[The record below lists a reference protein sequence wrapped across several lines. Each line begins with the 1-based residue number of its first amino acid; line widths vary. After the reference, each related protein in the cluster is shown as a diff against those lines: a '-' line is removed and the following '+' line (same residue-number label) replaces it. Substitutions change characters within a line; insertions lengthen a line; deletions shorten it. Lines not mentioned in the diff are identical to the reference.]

1 MWTARGLRLSTIFC
15 GALGCAVS
23 VGQTPGC
30 GVAPVGLRPVQP
42 NIFSEQQEIWL
53 GQVEAD
59 LTEGEVRPV
68 HDLSL
73 SAHLQAIADR
83 LIAVLPPTRIQFRVI
98 MIDSN
103 EVNGFSIAGGHIY
116 ITRKLAAAAQNDDE
130 LAGVIGHEIGHII
143 SHQFGFETTKEMKR
157 LLNVTSVGDETDIR
171 KKYEDMLDAEY
182 RDKHP
187 ELSETDADQ
196 AEADQIGLYA
206 MSAAGYRP
214 ETYAEFWDRTFFVE
228 GKTGSRLGDLLLMTK
243 PSQKRLRSMKA
254 MIAALPP
261 GCGRKNSAQDQKE
274 FAQWHQL
281 VVANQK
287 GTESLRSEAISEVTL
302 TPPLR
307 MELSQVRFSP
317 DGKSIL
323 AQDESSIFV
332 LSREPLAVRYRIDAS
347 GALPANFSPDSQSIT
362 FSTPGLHI
370 EQWSV
375 NEKKLLAARE
385 MFPRKT
391 CYDSRLAPDGRTLV
405 CVEFDIDQD
414 ELALALLDTTSS
426 EVVWENK
433 HWMQPGYQLALSLFL
448 SNAVESSAPVFLASY
463 APDGNTILFAGGN
476 QKVAFNLR
484 DRTVIKIGS
493 GLRDLISGAYAFVG
507 NDKVAGVNLFDTA
520 KSNILSFP
528 DGRVLEKVKM
538 PFLEMAAVSNPGIS
552 LNVLTYGLKDYG
564 VGLCDLIGSKIV
576 TATNSRALDQYDQI
590 MVAETLGGGLAIGPV
605 GNVDVKKMKRA
616 ELPLSPLPWYPVTS
630 LSKDGKYLALSTKQR
645 GELWDLASGKE
656 FGMVHG
662 FTDAMW
668 TDDDTVFL
676 DIAKTAADERHMAMI
691 STATR
696 TVKKLDYKVD
706 DETHMRYGRLT
717 DWKLDEKKN
726 SWTLALH
733 DPADDKVVWTR
744 SFPDKFFGYTAS
756 YGDRD
761 LIFKFE
767 LDSHIAKEAMKADPV
782 LAAQAQ
788 GIRDKKSAALIKI
801 LSGKTGEDAGSLVV
815 KLPPNFSG
823 TDGLNRAGDLLYV
836 QGSDDRT
843 AVYSIA
849 TGKQVLDLIGYVRAL
864 DPATGRVLT
873 ANRVGEGTV
882 YNAKGVELAHYLL
895 GDPIRFALFRENAG
909 VVTILTADQK
919 VRTMKVGSGESD
931 TSAAAQIS
939 SK

>member
-1 MWTARGLRLSTIFC
+1 MWTARGLRRLTVLC
-15 GALGCAVS
+15 GALGCGIS

-30 GVAPVGLRPVQP
+30 GVAPLGLRAVQP

-59 LTEGEVRPV
+59 LTEGEIRPV
-68 HDLSL
+68 RDPSL

-83 LIAVLPPTRIQFRVI
+83 LVAVLPPTKIQFRVT

-103 EVNGFSIAGGHIY
+103 ELNGFSIAGGHIY

-130 LAGVIGHEIGHII
+130 LAGVIGHEMGHII
-143 SHQFGFETTKEMKR
+143 SHQFGFDTTREMKR
-157 LLNVTSVGDETDIR
+157 LLNVTSVGNEADIR
-171 KKYEDMLDAEY
+171 KKYEAMLDAEY

-187 ELSETDADQ
+187 ELGETDADQ

-206 MSAAGYRP
+206 MTAAGYRP
-214 ETYAEFWDRTFFVE
+214 QAYAEFWDRTFFVE
-228 GKTGSRLGDLLLMTK
+228 GKIGSRLGDLLGMTK
-243 PSQKRLRSMKA
+243 PSQKRLRSMYE

-261 GCGRKNSAQDQKE
+261 GCGRNSPPDEKE

-287 GTESLRSEAISEVTL
+287 GTESLRSDAISEVTL

-307 MELSQVRFSP
+307 MGLSQVRFSP

-375 NEKKLLAARE
+375 KEKKLLAARE

-405 CVEFDIDQD
+405 CVEFDIDQH
-414 ELALALLDTTSS
+414 ELALALLDTTTS

-433 HWMQPGYQLALSLFL
+433 NWMQPGYQLALSLFL
-448 SNAVESSAPVFLASY
+448 SKTMELSSPVFLASY
-463 APDGNTILFAGGN
+463 SPDGNTLLFAGGV
-476 QKVAFNLR
+476 QKVAFDLR
-484 DRTVIKIGS
+484 DRTVMSVGN
-493 GLRDLISGAYAFVG
+493 GLRDLITGAYAFVG

-528 DGRVLEKVKM
+528 GGKVLERVNM
-538 PFLEMAAVSNPGIS
+538 PFTEMAAVSNPGIS

-564 VGLCDLIGSKIV
+564 VGLCELSGSKLV
-576 TATNSRALDQYDQI
+576 MAVNSRALDEYDQTI
-590 MVAETLGGGLAIGPV
+590 ATETLGGGLAVGPV
-605 GNVDVKKMKRA
+605 GNVDAKKMTRV
-616 ELPLSPLPWYPVTS
+616 ELPLSPLPWYPVTA
-630 LSKDGKYLALSTKQR
+630 LSKDGKYLALSTKDR

-656 FGMVHG
+656 VGMVYG
-662 FTDAMW
+662 FTDALW
-668 TDDDTVFL
+668 TDDDTLFL
-676 DIAKTAADERHMAMI
+676 DIAKNSTGERHMAMI
-691 STATR
+691 STASR
-696 TVKKLDYKVD
+696 TLKKLDYKVD

-717 DWKLDEKKN
+717 DWKLDKKQN
-726 SWTLALH
+726 AWTLALH

-744 SFPDKFFGYTAS
+744 SFPDKFFSYTAS

-761 LIFKFE
+761 LIFNFE
-767 LDSHIAKEAMKADPV
+767 LNSHMAKEAMKANPA

-788 GIRDKKSAALIKI
+788 GIKDKKSAALIKI

-815 KLPPNFSG
+815 ELPPNFSG
-823 TDGLNRAGDLLYV
+823 TDGLNRARDLLYV
-836 QGSDDRT
+836 QGYDDRT
-843 AVYSIA
+843 AVYSIL

-873 ANRVGEGTV
+873 VNRVGEGTV
-882 YNAKGVELAHYLL
+882 YDAKGVELAHYLL

-919 VRTMKVGSGESD
+919 VRTLKVGSGESEA
-931 TSAAAQIS
+931 SAAAASS